1 MDRRKEG
8 RRIMSSPTHKPAVEN
23 LFGVRKD
30 EYVAVAWSF
39 VYFFCVLSSYY
50 MLRSVRETMAAAV
63 GAINIPWLFSGTF
76 IAMLLV
82 APIFGWVASRFPRK
96 RFLPWVYYFFASN
109 ILLFW
114 FGFSR
119 ALETSGDFVWL
130 GVAFFIW
137 LSVFNLFVVSVFWS
151 FMADIYTKAQSR
163 RVFGLISAG
172 GSAGA
177 LVGPLA
183 TSELVVVIGFHNL
196 LPISAVI
203 LLFGVVCITQLRHW
217 VETEHVDDIAETAA
231 SEKPLG
237 GSLLAGATELFRTPY
252 LLVISVASIIA
263 SLLGTALYMFM
274 IDLVSSAYANPDQ
287 RTQVF
292 ARIDAVTNFLALF
305 MQMLVVKQ
313 AVARFG
319 VGLTLAVMPVV
330 SIIGFALLAL
340 NPAFIVVAVLQVVR
354 RSVGFGLSKP
364 ANDMLYSVVPPEQK
378 YKSKNFIDTAIYRG
392 GDLVGTWTIR
402 ALLPLGIPVIS
413 LVLLPFAA
421 IWVIC
426 ALWLG
431 REYRRRDDAMSPAPA
446 VAEPKTNN

>member
-1 MDRRKEG
+1 
-8 RRIMSSPTHKPAVEN
+8 MSSTTLQKHMED

-30 EYVAVAWSF
+30 EFVAVAWSF

-63 GAINIPWLFSGTF
+63 GAVNIPWLFSGTF

-82 APIFGWVASRFPRK
+82 APVFGWIASRFARK

-114 FGFSR
+114 LGFSS
-119 ALETSGDFVWL
+119 ALRTSGDFVWL
-130 GVAFFIW
+130 GIAFFIW

-177 LVGPLA
+177 LIGPLA
-183 TSELVVVIGFHNL
+183 TSELVVVIGFQNL

-217 VETEHVDDIAETAA
+217 VETEHVDDIADTAA

-237 GSLLAGATELFRTPY
+237 GRLLAGATELLKTPY
-252 LLVISVASIIA
+252 LLVISVTSIIA

-274 IDLVSSAYANPDQ
+274 IDLVSAAYSGPDE

-292 ARIDAVTNFLALF
+292 ARIDAATNFLALF
-305 MQMLVVKQ
+305 MQLLVVKQ
-313 AVARFG
+313 AVARLG
-319 VGLTLAVMPVV
+319 VGLTLAVMPAV
-330 SIIGFALLAL
+330 SIIGFALLAF
-340 NPAFIVVAVLQVVR
+340 NPAFVVIAVLQVVR

-364 ANDMLYSVVPPEQK
+364 TNDMLYSVVPPEQK
-378 YKSKNFIDTAIYRG
+378 YKSKNFIDTAVYRG
-392 GDLVGTWTIR
+392 GDLIGTWTIR
-402 ALLPLGIPVIS
+402 ALLPLGIPIIS

-421 IWVIC
+421 IWIGC
-426 ALWLG
+426 TLWLG
-431 REYRRRDDAMSPAPA
+431 REYRRRDRASSADAAAGTPAT
-446 VAEPKTNN
+446 ET